1 MGRYDH
7 YTACRDTKKGVG
19 DGAESL
25 GMHQSRAV
33 DNSQVVMKYCRPSC
47 HPLALLL
54 YGSVHFAHNSIY
66 INKEINN
73 IYRVLS

>member
-1 MGRYDH
+1 
-7 YTACRDTKKGVG
+7 
-19 DGAESL
+19 
-25 GMHQSRAV
+25 MHQSRAV